1 MSSDTHMDTF
11 NISPEDI
18 ERDNHKFK
26 ECMVD
31 FPHNYQKDNSLLNI
45 CNYEL
50 GQIEMNM
57 REKNKKIHHHKLFQE
72 NIKKY
77 LNGEC
82 SNIMVLIRTEPDVS
96 LPISIIPEKELYN
109 LYGHKI
115 ISKELLNEELD
126 KRAFLKSYPTEEDKR
141 KLIEELTI
149 SINLLKEEVK
159 TLLGEYHLCL
169 MKKHLIQINISRYE
183 YYSKYLLAINEHNK
197 TEQDIPLNMDESS
210 SATDT
215 ATDIATDTATDTAT
229 NTDASSSV
237 SFALSKSLSVIEE
250 EDTEEEDTE
259 GNDDALA
266 SASASATLS
275 LSASASSSV
284 SATLDE
290 SIHDKHHK
298 TSIIGDDSKR
308 IIKYQL
314 ASNLPEDTSSHK
326 KEPLSDEM
334 LKRNISSVNI
344 KLEKMCK
351 YGSKCHHKH
360 IPLYCSHN
368 HRNIGNSLGFI
379 EKGSVIP
386 DSFCPNEKLWKF
398 ERCRDINCCLEHAY
412 GRVGFIMSIK
422 KEEYERKR
430 KYEHELE
437 QEYEHNPLD
446 LRYTLDNY
454 KRAKRN

>member
-50 GQIEMNM
+50 GQIENNM

-159 TLLGEYHLCL
+159 TLLGEYHLYL

-197 TEQDIPLNMDESS
+197 TEQDIPINMDVSS

-215 ATDIATDTATDTAT
+215 ATDTVTNADT
-229 NTDASSSV
+229 SLSSV

-250 EDTEEEDTE
+250 EDTEDEESE

-266 SASASATLS
+266 SASSSATLDT
-275 LSASASSSV
+275 SSSNV
-284 SATLDE
+284 EPSMQKDE
-290 SIHDKHHK
+290 SIHDKHYK

-326 KEPLSDEM
+326 KEPVPDEK
-334 LKRNISSVNI
+334 LNRNISSVNI

-398 ERCRDINCCLEHAY
+398 ERCRDINCSLEHAY

-446 LRYTLDNY
+446 LRYTLDKY
-454 KRAKRN
+454 KRVKRN